1 MTHNIDWVNTTE
13 PTVDY
18 SASAEADYDAG
29 NSLVEELYQAKF
41 EHQFNLSEGADI
53 GGLVYYSDE
62 IVYDYENFVGWVK

>member
-29 NSLVEELYQAKF
+29 NSLVEELYQTKF
-41 EHQFNLSEGADI
+41 EQQFNLSEGEDI
-53 GGLVYYSDE
+53 GGLVVYSDAV
-62 IVYDYENFVGWVK
+62 VYDYENFVGWVK